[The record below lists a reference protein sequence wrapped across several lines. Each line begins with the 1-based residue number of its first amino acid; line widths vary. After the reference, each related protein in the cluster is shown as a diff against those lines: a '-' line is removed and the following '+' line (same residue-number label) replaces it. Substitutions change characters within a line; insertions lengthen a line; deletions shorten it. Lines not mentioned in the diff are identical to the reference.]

1 MKIGSST
8 IAMLANHSKDDT
20 RSVTE
25 NIRVWV
31 DPPAQRT
38 AMDTVQLSQQY
49 QSLIEDKNTNLD
61 SLDAEKVIQD
71 DPKLLIIKKL
81 IETLTGKTIALCKS
95 PVANECPQSVTA
107 DETSNTTEQSNRV
120 GWGVRYEYHETYSE
134 KEQTSFAA
142 GGIIK
147 TADGQEIQ
155 FTVNLSMSREF
166 IQSTDFSFRAGDA
179 LLDPLVINFNG
190 NVAELTDQKF
200 AFDLNADGV
209 NENMPF
215 VAGGSGILVFD
226 RNGDQIVNNGSELF
240 GPQTGNGF
248 QELAALDQTND
259 GWIDENDGSFSQL
272 YVWTKD
278 GNGNNYLRGLKESGV
293 GAIYTPAA
301 ETSFDL
307 KNSENET
314 EGRIQQTS
322 IYISENGQAGT
333 IQQIDVAV

>member
-20 RSVTE
+20 YMITE
-25 NIRVWV
+25 NFRVWV

-38 AMDTVQLSQQY
+38 AADTVQLSQQY
-49 QSLIEDKNTNLD
+49 QSLIEDKNAKLAA
-61 SLDAEKVIQD
+61 LDAGEVIQD

-81 IETLTGKTIALCKS
+81 IEALTGKTIALCKG
-95 PVANECPQSVTA
+95 PVENECPQGVTV
-107 DETSNTTEQSNRV
+107 DETSNTTEQPNRV

-134 KEQTSFAA
+134 KEQTAFAA

-147 TADGQEIQ
+147 TTDGQEIQ
-155 FTVNLSMSREF
+155 FTVSLTMSREF
-166 IQSTDFSFRAGDA
+166 IQSTNFSFRAGDA
-179 LLDPLVINFNG
+179 LLDPLVINFSG
-190 NVAELTDQKF
+190 NAAELTDQKF

-226 RNGDQIVNNGSELF
+226 RNRDQTVNDGRELF

-259 GWIDENDGSFSQL
+259 GWIDENDGSYSRL
-272 YVWTKD
+272 YIWTKD
-278 GNGNNYLRGLKESGV
+278 DSGNDYLRSLKESGV
-293 GAIYTPAA
+293 GAIYTAA
-301 ETSFDL
+301 VETSFDL

-314 EGRIQQTS
+314 EGRIQRTG
-322 IYISENGQAGT
+322 IYLSENGQAGT
-333 IQQIDVAV
+333 VQQIDVAV

>member
-25 NIRVWV
+25 NVRVWV
-31 DPPAQRT
+31 DPPIQRT
-38 AMDTVQLSQQY
+38 AADTVQLSQQY
-49 QSLIEDKNTNLD
+49 QSLIDDKNAKLAD
-61 SLDAEKVIQD
+61 LDAEEVIQD

-81 IETLTGKTIALCKS
+81 IESLTGKTIALCNG
-95 PVANECPQSVTA
+95 PVAHECPQGVTI
-107 DETSNTTEQSNRV
+107 DETSNATEQSNRV

-134 KEQTSFAA
+134 KEQTAFAA
-142 GGIIK
+142 AGIIN
-147 TADGQEIQ
+147 TADGREIH
-155 FTVNLSMSREF
+155 FTVNLSMNREF
-166 IQSTDFSFRAGDA
+166 IQSTNFSFRAGDA
-179 LLDPLVINFNG
+179 LLDPLVINFSG
-190 NVAELTDQKF
+190 NAAELTDQKF
-200 AFDLNADGV
+200 AFDLNADGA

-215 VAGGSGILVFD
+215 VARGSGILVFD
-226 RNGDQIVNNGSELF
+226 RNGDQIVNDGSELF
-240 GPQTGNGF
+240 GPRRGNGF

-259 GWIDENDGSFSQL
+259 GWIDENDSSFSRL

-278 GNGNNYLRGLKESGV
+278 ESGNDNLRSLRESGI

-314 EGRIQQTS
+314 EGRIQRTS
-322 IYISENGQAGT
+322 IYLSENGQAGT
-333 IQQIDVAV
+333 VQQIDMAV